1 MRSLF
6 NRFNPE
12 MLNNLMNKSG
22 NGNGNNTVGLAL
34 PYAFFHRS

>member
-1 MRSLF
+1 MRMFGKLD
-6 NRFNPE
+6 
-12 MLNNLMNKSG
+12 MLNNLLNKSG